1 MALAA
6 EAQDQRGTSSGFS
19 WTYWMACRILS
30 VSSTFLPKARLLI
43 VACWMMPCAQKSCFQ
58 MPEMSQ
64 HLFSCCAAASL
75 QAFQL
80 ITNLLFRLQHDVG
93 ITAH

>member
-43 VACWMMPCAQKSCFQ
+43 VACWMMPCAQKS
-58 MPEMSQ
+58 
-64 HLFSCCAAASL
+64 
-75 QAFQL
+75 
-80 ITNLLFRLQHDVG
+80 
-93 ITAH
+93 